1 MINRHN
7 TKKLSMILTV
17 RMIKVMMILVD
28 DDVDEDIND
37 DNNEF

>member
-7 TKKLSMILTV
+7 TKNLSMILTV

-28 DDVDEDIND
+28 DDVDEDIID